1 MFLNFLAIAAKEYC
15 ISNSEILQLNKSA
28 VLF

>member
-1 MFLNFLAIAAKEYC
+1 MFLNFPAIAAKKYAF
-15 ISNSEILQLNKSA
+15 SNSEILQLNKSA

>member
-1 MFLNFLAIAAKEYC
+1 MFLNSQPIAAKEYC
-15 ISNSEILQLNKSA
+15 TNSEILQLNKSA